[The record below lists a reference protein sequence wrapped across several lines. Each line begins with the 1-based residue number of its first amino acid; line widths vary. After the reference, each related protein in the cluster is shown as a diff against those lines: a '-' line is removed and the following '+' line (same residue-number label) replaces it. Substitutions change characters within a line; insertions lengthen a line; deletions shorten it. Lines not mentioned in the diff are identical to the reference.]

1 MLSWS
6 HSDRKHESDHS
17 LQSAPVASV
26 ANTTTTQFL
35 LQLDTEKLKCLQ
47 PGSVRL
53 TTKLAHMGFVHR
65 ALQDFNQR
73 SVDGLLPSVVV
84 VPITVEGEKQDVWI
98 SWTDVDGY
106 DGLAGG
112 WRAGKGKV
120 VTRKRRA

>member
-1 MLSWS
+1 MLSRS
-6 HSDRKHESDHS
+6 HSDRKQESDHS
-17 LQSAPVASV
+17 LQPAPVASV

-73 SVDGLLPSVVV
+73 SVDGLLPSVVI

-112 WRAGKGKV
+112 WRAGKGKLAK
-120 VTRKRRA
+120 RKRRA

>member
-1 MLSWS
+1 
-6 HSDRKHESDHS
+6 
-17 LQSAPVASV
+17 
-26 ANTTTTQFL
+26 
-35 LQLDTEKLKCLQ
+35 
-47 PGSVRL
+47 
-53 TTKLAHMGFVHR
+53 MGFVHR

-120 VTRKRRA
+120 VKRKRRAWWRCVYLAGEKYLTGIVLV

>member
-1 MLSWS
+1 MLSS
-6 HSDRKHESDHS
+6 FRSDRKQESDHS
-17 LQSAPVASV
+17 LQLGPVASV

-35 LQLDTEKLKCLQ
+35 LELDTEKLKCLQ

-120 VTRKRRA
+120 VKRKRRA